1 MSEPEKRKYD
11 VTMMAAL
18 CMLVL
23 AGLLILYSTSAY
35 NGQIKFQD
43 PFYYLKKQLF
53 ATALGAAGMYVAAR
67 IDYHLWR
74 HVAVLGYLAAVL
86 LSIAVLFVGDE
97 YNGSKRWLSLGPL
110 SFQPSEFAKVAVILF
125 LAHVITKNIQ
135 EMGKMRTLLK
145 IMAMI
150 LPIVGLVGA
159 SNLSTAIIIL
169 GIAVVLVFVASPKY
183 GQFVVMGL
191 LGMGFMGVFLALES
205 YRLERIAIW
214 RNPEDYE
221 KGYQTLQG
229 LYAIGS
235 GGLFGR
241 GLGES
246 VQ

>member
-53 ATALGAAGMYVAAR
+53 ATALGAAGMYAAAR

-86 LSIAVLFVGDE
+86 LSIAVLVVGDE

-110 SFQPSEFAKVAVILF
+110 S
-125 LAHVITKNIQ
+125 
-135 EMGKMRTLLK
+135 
-145 IMAMI
+145 
-150 LPIVGLVGA
+150 
-159 SNLSTAIIIL
+159 
-169 GIAVVLVFVASPKY
+169 
-183 GQFVVMGL
+183 
-191 LGMGFMGVFLALES
+191 
-205 YRLERIAIW
+205 
-214 RNPEDYE
+214 
-221 KGYQTLQG
+221 LQKW
-229 LYAIGS
+229 
-235 GGLFGR
+235 
-241 GLGES
+241 
-246 VQ
+246 Q